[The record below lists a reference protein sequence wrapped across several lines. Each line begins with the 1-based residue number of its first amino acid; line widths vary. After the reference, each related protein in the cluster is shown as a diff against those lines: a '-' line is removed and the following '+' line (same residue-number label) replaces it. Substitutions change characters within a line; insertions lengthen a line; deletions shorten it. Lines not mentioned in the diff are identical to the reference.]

1 MNNFYNEPSTIKE
14 LNRMETKIP
23 KPAIKKCISAT
34 LIVLLGNAYGKSFDA
49 IEPTEDILQKLFQS
63 DQISII
69 SSNVYLTMKK
79 FFKKFFQWLNL
90 ISFLSV
96 GTTTKKRRFYHRISA
111 SITILVFL
119 RGKGIRC
126 PSSLCFRMDRTMTHT
141 FGLCESLFLVEI
153 SGIEPLTS

>member
-63 DQISII
+63 DRISII

-79 FFKKFFQWLNL
+79 FFKKFFSGDARTECWVTSSKSLILNPLNTKILKYKSLLSFQL
-90 ISFLSV
+90 IWIKIV
-96 GTTTKKRRFYHRISA
+96 PN
-111 SITILVFL
+111 LVLIHFMF
-119 RGKGIRC
+119 I
-126 PSSLCFRMDRTMTHT
+126 
-141 FGLCESLFLVEI
+141 
-153 SGIEPLTS
+153 